1 MTCQKSSFPTENR
14 LFSAQNSAKMRILTV
29 DLEEY
34 WHILDA
40 NQVDFSHFQS
50 RIEQQLECL
59 LAILQTNRTHPTFFI
74 LGEMAK
80 KHPDLVKFIARNF
93 DIGSHGMH
101 HRLVNSLSVEE
112 FRQDLVESLD
122 VLGEIT
128 GKKITKY
135 RAAGFSLTKKEY
147 FDVLFDCG
155 IEVDSS
161 LSSINHAYGRR
172 VLKENKPCLIESNGR
187 FIKEIPPFVV
197 RLCGFKGFLG
207 GGYFRLSPYWLIKK
221 WTKRAEN
228 DYLLAYIHPSDI
240 DFERPKIKE
249 LGRMRRFKSHV
260 GLKTAE
266 KKLQKWLNEYD
277 FIDIST
283 AEQQIDWSKVQRI
296 QLK

>member
-59 LAILQTNRTHPTFFI
+59 LAILQTNSTHPTFFI
-74 LGEMAK
+74 LGEMAN

-128 GKKITKY
+128 GKKNHKIPCCW
-135 RAAGFSLTKKEY
+135 L
-147 FDVLFDCG
+147 LFDQK
-155 IEVDSS
+155 
-161 LSSINHAYGRR
+161 R
-172 VLKENKPCLIESNGR
+172 V
-187 FIKEIPPFVV
+187 F
-197 RLCGFKGFLG
+197 
-207 GGYFRLSPYWLIKK
+207 
-221 WTKRAEN
+221 
-228 DYLLAYIHPSDI
+228 
-240 DFERPKIKE
+240 
-249 LGRMRRFKSHV
+249 
-260 GLKTAE
+260 
-266 KKLQKWLNEYD
+266 
-277 FIDIST
+277 
-283 AEQQIDWSKVQRI
+283 
-296 QLK
+296 